1 MKVYLILLARC
12 LGYLA
17 DRIFS
22 AIVLG
27 VVLAYILIEVLHI
40 GG

>member
-1 MKVYLILLARC
+1 MRYLKLLGNFMVYLARV
-12 LGYLA
+12 
-17 DRIFS
+17 IFE

-27 VVLAYILIEVLHI
+27 VILAYILIEVLHI

>member
-1 MKVYLILLARC
+1 MKFLGNFLLYLARV
-12 LGYLA
+12 
-17 DRIFS
+17 IFE

-27 VVLAYILIEVLHI
+27 VILAYILVKILHL